1 MVKVTGVNQSVG
13 KSGSNVYVPDRGDI
27 VWLYFDPQA
36 GHEQAGNR
44 PALVISPMIY
54 NEVSGLAIVCPITNS
69 TKDYPFEVPVPNGIN
84 TTGFV
89 LADHIKSVD
98 WKARKAELKEKV
110 SVEFVTE
117 VISILSSIIPYPQT
131 D

>member
-1 MVKVTGVNQSVG
+1 MVKVTGVNQSG
-13 KSGSNVYVPDRGDI
+13 RKSGSNVYVPNRGDI
-27 VWLYFDPQA
+27 VWLDFDPQT
-36 GHEQAGNR
+36 GHEQAGHR
-44 PALVISPMIY
+44 PALIISPMIY
-54 NEVSGLAIVCPITNS
+54 NDFGLAIVCPITNS
-69 TKDYPFEVPVPNGIN
+69 TKGYPFEVRLPSGIN

-89 LADHIKSVD
+89 LADHIKSID